1 MHLIINWEEFLQHHW
16 QKRPVFLKKAISHFI
31 NPVSPEELEKLVIEK
46 ALESQLIQ
54 RNHGKY
60 QLVHKPFNGYASLG
74 QRNWSLRVEAIHH
87 WHRAAEEFLSLFRV
101 FPDWVKEALTVF
113 FSVPGGG
120 IGPQTEPSDLLVI
133 QGMGRSRWRVGDRWS
148 SPIHD
153 GQNDFSEAMVDEEL
167 SAGDMLY
174 IPKGFAH
181 EVISTEAAMSY
192 CLNFWT
198 DNSLRMIRNWTGS
211 LSDEN
216 HRGIEYSPSPD
227 LLLREDPTEILP
239 QDITDIQDMMS
250 QFLLQKREHLATWFA
265 QEMSQTC
272 YELPKAPAA
281 QVYAP
286 SQVQTLL
293 QQGHPLHRLM
303 GLRMLHFGN
312 RYFVNGES
320 LDSDHADAWN
330 ILARHRTIDGL
341 LLSHVIH
348 DPDFMEQLT
357 LLINKGYWY
366 FQP

>member
-1 MHLIINWEEFLQHHW
+1 MHLIINWEYFLQHHW
-16 QKRPVFLKKAISHFI
+16 QKQPVLLKKAISNFI

-54 RNHGKY
+54 RSHGKY

-87 WHRAAEEFLSLFRV
+87 WHRAAEEFLSLFRI
-101 FPDWVKEALTVF
+101 FPDWYTEELTTF

-120 IGPQTEPSDLLVI
+120 IGPQTEPADVLVI
-133 QGMGRSRWRVGDRWS
+133 QGMGRSRWRVW
-148 SPIHD
+148 H
-153 GQNDFSEAMVDEEL
+153 QLLLLEHYNKNDFSVPIINEEL
-167 SAGDMLY
+167 ISGDLLY
-174 IPKGFAH
+174 IPKEFPH
-181 EVISTEAAMSY
+181 EAISSEVAMSY
-192 CLNFWT
+192 CLHFWT
-198 DNSLRMIRNWTGS
+198 DNSLRMIRNWTES

-239 QDITDIQDMMS
+239 QDMTALQDMMS
-250 QFLLQKREHLATWFA
+250 EFLIQKREHLENWFA

-293 QQGHPLHRLM
+293 QQGHPLRRLM
-303 GLRMLHFGN
+303 GLRMLHIGN

-320 LDSDHADAWN
+320 LLSDHADAWN
-330 ILARHRTIDGL
+330 VLARHRTIDGPML
-341 LLSHVIH
+341 IKFINEA
-348 DPDFMEQLT
+348 DFLAELT
-357 LLINKGYWY
+357 LIINKGYWY
-366 FQP
+366 FQ